1 MSKRRT
7 APSIDDYRARIRR
20 AGLRSTTSRVAVL
33 QRLDAAGKPMTH
45 AELAEEL
52 GLKGFDRAT
61 VYRNLADLTEAGLV
75 TRSELGDHVWRFE
88 VRREGLPHTLDHPHF
103 VCLDCGSVACL
114 SDVKIDIRPSPGSK
128 QSVIGQLTE
137 VLLKGRCERCV

>member
-7 APSIDDYRARIRR
+7 APTVDDYRDRIRR

-45 AELAEEL
+45 AELADEL
-52 GLKGFDRAT
+52 GRQGFDRAT

-88 VRREGLPHTLDHPHF
+88 ARREGLPHTLDHPHF
-103 VCLDCGSVACL
+103 VCLDCGSVTCL
-114 SDVKIDIRPSPGSK
+114 SDVQIDIRPSPGSK
-128 QSVIGQLTE
+128 RSVIGQLTE